1 MCGARCCLVWGPAQQ
16 GIAELPPG
24 REVGT
29 GAGCVGAGVWR
40 ALSLSLCLSLS
51 LRGEEEGQRP
61 GPPPTPARRFA
72 HLRLL
77 AGEDLPQGL
86 CPRGLGCT
94 WGLSGL
100 NTKDCTRLRVRKIP
114 HTYEQRLTDGRLGRR
129 LRSTLSGPP

>member
-40 ALSLSLCLSLS
+40 ALSLSLSLSLS
-51 LRGEEEGQRP
+51 LYEVRRKGSVQA
-61 GPPPTPARRFA
+61 PPPTPARRFA

-94 WGLSGL
+94 W
-100 NTKDCTRLRVRKIP
+100 VF
-114 HTYEQRLTDGRLGRR
+114 LG
-129 LRSTLSGPP
+129 